1 MLAFV
6 WIGGHE
12 GMNRRITNL
21 IIILLLL
28 ALAIWADLPNNPGIH
43 VGSIDKDV
51 KTVLGMDLRGG
62 MQVILSVPED
72 VSVTQQNLQ
81 DAAII
86 LENRSNALGVSE
98 VVFQTAG
105 DRIIVGDFPGAT
117 NADEVINPIR
127 QVGQLEFI
135 DTGDSQLPEG
145 LEVLTDYGLTSDTS
159 SSETPEATAT
169 VENTPEATAEATPEA
184 TSTETAADTTRY
196 HTILTGSD
204 LSAVSVVRG
213 TLNEYE
219 VSLTFTNDAARVFS
233 DWTSANVGKFLTIVL
248 DKKVISSPTIK
259 NAITDGSAVI
269 QGSFDA
275 DSANALAVQLR
286 YGSLPIPLD
295 IEQIRV
301 IGPTLGEDSLNKSL
315 IAGLIGFAIVFL
327 FMAIYYRLPGIA
339 ADIAL
344 LFYAVV
350 TYAIFRSVPV
360 TLTLPGIAGFLVSTG
375 SALDANILIF
385 ERLKEELRNG
395 RTVKQAIDLAFRRAW
410 SSIRDSNIAALITS
424 AILFWFGSTFG
435 ASFVKGFALTLA
447 LGVVVSVFTALFV
460 TRTILSWIVEPIQDA
475 DKRPGLFGL

>member
-1 MLAFV
+1 
-6 WIGGHE
+6 
-12 GMNRRITNL
+12 MNRRITNL

-28 ALAIWADLPNNPGIH
+28 ALSIWADLPNNSGIH
-43 VGSIDKDV
+43 IGSISKDI

-62 MQVILSVPED
+62 MQVILSVPEN
-72 VSVTQQNLQ
+72 VTVTQQNLQ

-105 DRIIVGDFPGAT
+105 DRIIVGEFPGAT

-135 DTGDSQLPEG
+135 DTGDTQLQVG
-145 LEVLTDYGLTSDTS
+145 QEVLTDYGMTDTAS
-159 SSETPEATAT
+159 SS
-169 VENTPEATAEATPEA
+169 ATPEA
-184 TSTETAADTTRY
+184 TETAAPTAESTDPAATETATPAADATRW

-204 LSAVSVVRG
+204 LKEVSVVRG
-213 TLNEYE
+213 QLNEYE
-219 VSLTFTNDAARVFS
+219 VSLTFSSTGAQVFS
-233 DWTSANVGKFLTIVL
+233 QWTSANIGKFLTIVL

-259 NAITDGSAVI
+259 TAITDGSAVI
-269 QGSFDA
+269 QGSFTA
-275 DSANALAVQLR
+275 ETANALAVQLR

-295 IEQIRV
+295 IEQIRI

-315 IAGLIGFAIVFL
+315 VAGIIGFVIVFL
-327 FMAIYYRLPGIA
+327 FMGIYYRLPGLA
-339 ADIAL
+339 ADAALIFYAL
-344 LFYAVV
+344 L
-350 TYAIFRSVPV
+350 TYAIFRIIPV

-447 LGVVVSVFTALFV
+447 LGVIVSVFTALFV
-460 TRTILSWIVEPIQDA
+460 TREFLTLFIEPIQNVDQ
-475 DKRPGLFGL
+475 RPGLFGL